1 MGGAVAMR
9 GVRRGEDEGEVIGE
23 RVKTGVISNRTCES
37 EPSKDKAGGAV
48 GSATAA
54 MAGSPGEAGGLLA
67 GEVIRLL
74 SACKL
79 GVERDLWPTV
89 PVVRYGPVEAGIV
102 PVVAVRLRPA
112 GPGWEESMSWSL
124 SDKSWVPVR
133 VTARGWSLLP
143 TQAGE
148 CRYWTY

>member
-1 MGGAVAMR
+1 
-9 GVRRGEDEGEVIGE
+9 
-23 RVKTGVISNRTCES
+23 
-37 EPSKDKAGGAV
+37 
-48 GSATAA
+48 
-54 MAGSPGEAGGLLA
+54 LA

-112 GPGWEESMSWSL
+112 GPGWDESKSWSL
-124 SDKSWVPVR
+124 SDKSWVSVR
-133 VTARGWSLLP
+133 VTVGSWPLPSAQGW
-143 TQAGE
+143 
-148 CRYWTY
+148 